1 MKHFQRR
8 EFLKNSA
15 FLLSAAI
22 SGSYFDFKKQKPLLS
37 FSTLGCP
44 DWNFIQILDF
54 AKQNK
59 YDGIEIR
66 GILRELDLTKC
77 PEFSKEKI
85 SDTKQL
91 IKEKSL
97 KIVDLGS
104 SAELHHTN
112 ETERQKNIDEAKRFI
127 ELAEKLD
134 CPFVR
139 VFPNQLPKGNER
151 EAVINL
157 IIKSL
162 IELGEFAKK
171 TKVSVLMETHGDAVK
186 TEELKKIMETVSHP
200 KVGLVWDIVNM
211 WSVTKEPPS
220 KVYAQ
225 LKKYIRHTHIKN
237 LKMIDGK
244 EQYVL
249 LGQGEAPIFEAID
262 LLYNDDYK
270 GFYSFEWE
278 KLWHPEIAAPEIAI
292 ADYPNAMRK
301 HFEGK

>member
-1 MKHFQRR
+1 MRHFQRR
-8 EFLKNSA
+8 EFLKTTA
-15 FLLSAAI
+15 FVLSATIA
-22 SGSYFDFKKQKPLLS
+22 GSYFDFKKQKPLLS

-44 DWNFIQILDF
+44 DWTFTEILNF
-54 AKQNK
+54 ANQNK

-66 GILRELDLTKC
+66 GIRRELDLGKC
-77 PEFSKEKI
+77 PEFSNEKI
-85 SDTKQL
+85 SGTIQL
-91 IKEKSL
+91 IREKKL

-112 ETERQKNIDEAKRFI
+112 EAERQKNMDEAKRFI

-139 VFPNQLPKGNER
+139 VFPNQLPNSDER
-151 EAVINL
+151 EKVITL
-157 IIKSL
+157 IIKNL
-162 IELGEFAKK
+162 IELGDFALG

-186 TEELKKIMETVSHP
+186 TTELKNIMETTSHP

-220 KVYAQ
+220 QVYPQ
-225 LKKYIRHTHIKN
+225 LKKYIRHTHIKD
-237 LKMIDGK
+237 LKTIDGK

-262 LLYNDDYK
+262 LLYNDGYK

-292 ADYPNAMRK
+292 ADYPKTIRK
-301 HFEGK
+301 YFERK